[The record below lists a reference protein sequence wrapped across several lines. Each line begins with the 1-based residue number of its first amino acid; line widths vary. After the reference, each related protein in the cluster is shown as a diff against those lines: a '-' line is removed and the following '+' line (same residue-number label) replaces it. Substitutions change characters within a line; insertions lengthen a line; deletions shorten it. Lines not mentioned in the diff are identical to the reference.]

1 MAQIADAVTAAYVR
15 GKPADSAPPPAL
27 AAGPLAWMRANLF
40 SSVPNTILTVIVT
53 FVLVRYALIPV
64 VEFMFIDAVWT
75 GNDREACLPKDG
87 REVGA
92 CWPFIWARL
101 GYFTYGQYPFDL
113 RWRVDLVF
121 LLEAL
126 GIVWL
131 LATRLPY
138 KGLAALF
145 FFVVFP
151 LLAFGLLTGSSPFSF
166 YRILPSWV
174 LGLVVAAMLAACI
187 VAAVRATPRPP
198 LFYPILIVGVVVAL
212 AFLEAALAPLGTP
225 TLLGNLLLDLQL
237 VLFRVVAAVM
247 PLRLF
252 LFGAAIGLAALFF
265 LATTAERYATLL
277 PLIGL
282 LLFVPFV
289 QSLDLGWLTLRM
301 PHVPTYLW
309 GGVMVTMV
317 ISTIGIVV
325 SLPFG
330 TVLALGRRS
339 KLPFLRFVCVLFIEI
354 VRGVPLITMLFMANR
369 MLPLFLSEGMQPDS
383 LMRVIVGVALFAS
396 AYMAEVVRGGLQA
409 IPRGQYEGAMSLGLN
424 YPMMMIFVVL
434 PQALKLVIPGIVNSF
449 IGLFK
454 DTTLVT
460 IVGIFD
466 FLTTIQVSIN
476 SPDWAAPSTAFTGYA
491 FAAIFYFVC
500 CYGMSRYS
508 LAVERRLAAG
518 QHR

>member
-1 MAQIADAVTAAYVR
+1 MVQIADTMTTAYVR
-15 GKPADSAPPPAL
+15 GKPADSAPPPLMSRGAI
-27 AAGPLAWMRANLF
+27 AWVRHSLF
-40 SSVPNTILTVIVT
+40 SSWQSTILTLAALYVAWLVVPPVI
-53 FVLVRYALIPV
+53 
-64 VEFMFIDAVWT
+64 EFLFTHAVWS
-75 GNDREACLPKDG
+75 GRDREACLVKDG

-92 CWPFIWARL
+92 CWPFVWARL
-101 GYFTYGQYPFDL
+101 GYFIYGQYPFEL

-121 LLEAL
+121 LLEAI
-126 GIVWL
+126 GVVWL
-131 LATRLPY
+131 LAPRIPY
-138 KGLAALF
+138 KGFGALF

-151 LLAFGLLTGSSPFSF
+151 LLAFGLLTGQNPFAF
-166 YRILPSWV
+166 HRILPLWLVGVIALSAV
-174 LGLVVAAMLAACI
+174 AGLLFMASRSQAPGRFTPILTLLAVI
-187 VAAVRATPRPP
+187 VAV
-198 LFYPILIVGVVVAL
+198 
-212 AFLEAALAPLGTP
+212 
-225 TLLGNLLLDLQL
+225 
-237 VLFRVVAAVM
+237 
-247 PLRLF
+247 
-252 LFGAAIGLAALFF
+252 
-265 LATTAERYATLL
+265 
-277 PLIGL
+277 GL
-282 LLFVPFV
+282 LEWVW
-289 QSLDLGWLTLRM
+289 DALRM
-301 PHVPTYLW
+301 PQVSTNLW

-339 KLPFLRFVCVLFIEI
+339 KLLFVRFVCVLFIEI

-409 IPRGQYEGAMSLGLN
+409 MPRGQYEGAMSLGLN
-424 YPMMMIFVVL
+424 YPKMMVFIIL

-449 IGLFK
+449 IALFK

-476 SPDWAAPSTAFTGYA
+476 SPDWAAPTTAYTGYA
-491 FAAIFYFVC
+491 FAAIFYFIC
-500 CYGMSRYS
+500 CFGMSRYS
-508 LAVERRLAAG
+508 LAMERRLAAG

>member
-1 MAQIADAVTAAYVR
+1 MAQIADTMTTAYVR
-15 GKPADSAPPPAL
+15 SKPADSGPPPLMSRGAI
-27 AAGPLAWMRANLF
+27 AWLRQNLF
-40 SSVPNTILTVIVT
+40 SSWQSAVLTLAALYIVWLIVPPAI
-53 FVLVRYALIPV
+53 
-64 VEFMFIDAVWT
+64 EFLFTHAVWS
-75 GNDREACLPKDG
+75 GKDREACLSKEG

-101 GYFTYGQYPFDL
+101 GYFTYGQYPFEL

-121 LLEAL
+121 LLEAI
-126 GIVWL
+126 GVIWL
-131 LATRLPY
+131 LAPRIPY
-138 KGLAALF
+138 KGLGALF

-151 LLAFGLLTGSSPFSF
+151 LLAYGLLTGLNPFSF
-166 YRILPSWV
+166 HSIPPLWLV
-174 LGLVVAAMLAACI
+174 GIIALAVVAGL
-187 VAAVRATPRPP
+187 
-198 LFYPILIVGVVVAL
+198 LFMASRSQ
-212 AFLEAALAPLGTP
+212 APGRFTP
-225 TLLGNLLLDLQL
+225 TLT
-237 VLFRVVAAVM
+237 VLAVIVAV
-247 PLRLF
+247 
-252 LFGAAIGLAALFF
+252 
-265 LATTAERYATLL
+265 
-277 PLIGL
+277 GL
-282 LLFVPFV
+282 LEW
-289 QSLDLGWLTLRM
+289 GWDALHM
-301 PHVPTYLW
+301 PYVSTNLW

-339 KLPFLRFVCVLFIEI
+339 KLPFVRFVCVLFIEI

-409 IPRGQYEGAMSLGLN
+409 MPRGQYEGAMSLGLN
-424 YPMMMIFVVL
+424 YPKMIVFIIL

-449 IGLFK
+449 IALFK

-476 SPDWAAPSTAFTGYA
+476 SPDWAAPTTAFTGYV
-491 FAAIFYFVC
+491 FAAIFYFIC
-500 CYGMSRYS
+500 CFGMSRYS
-508 LAVERRLAAG
+508 LAMERRLAAG

>member
-1 MAQIADAVTAAYVR
+1 
-15 GKPADSAPPPAL
+15 
-27 AAGPLAWMRANLF
+27 
-40 SSVPNTILTVIVT
+40 
-53 FVLVRYALIPV
+53 
-64 VEFMFIDAVWT
+64 
-75 GNDREACLPKDG
+75 
-87 REVGA
+87 
-92 CWPFIWARL
+92 
-101 GYFTYGQYPFDL
+101 
-113 RWRVDLVF
+113 
-121 LLEAL
+121 
-126 GIVWL
+126 
-131 LATRLPY
+131 
-138 KGLAALF
+138 
-145 FFVVFP
+145 
-151 LLAFGLLTGSSPFSF
+151 
-166 YRILPSWV
+166 
-174 LGLVVAAMLAACI
+174 
-187 VAAVRATPRPP
+187 
-198 LFYPILIVGVVVAL
+198 
-212 AFLEAALAPLGTP
+212 
-225 TLLGNLLLDLQL
+225 
-237 VLFRVVAAVM
+237 
-247 PLRLF
+247 
-252 LFGAAIGLAALFF
+252 
-265 LATTAERYATLL
+265 
-277 PLIGL
+277 
-282 LLFVPFV
+282 
-289 QSLDLGWLTLRM
+289 
-301 PHVPTYLW
+301 
-309 GGVMVTMV
+309 MV

-339 KLPFLRFVCVLFIEI
+339 KLPFLRFVCVLFIEV

-424 YPMMMIFVVL
+424 YPMMMIFIIL